1 MNPMSEK
8 ALEFCRRAPVIPVLT
23 VRDADSAVETAH
35 ALTEGGLP
43 VLEITLR
50 TPQALAAMEAVG
62 REIPQAIVAA
72 GSVRSKKQLQEA
84 KDAGAHF
91 AVSPGAT
98 DELLSANIL
107 PLLPGAATAS
117 EMMRLDNLGFSFI
130 KFFPAAACGGIA
142 ALKSF
147 AGPLPH
153 LQFCPTGGITF
164 AAAADYLALPNVA
177 CVGGSWLAED
187 GDSSA
192 DIHMKAQ
199 AAAQMRPSSRDSN
212 S

>member
-130 KFFPAAACGGIA
+130 KFFRAACGGIA

-164 AAAADYLALPNVA
+164 AAAANYLALPNVA
-177 CVGGSWLAED
+177 CVGGSWLVED
-187 GDSSA
+187 GDSPV

-199 AAAQMRPSSRDSN
+199 AAAQMRPPMRDSN